1 MTELERK
8 IEEIKEELI
17 AVRRDLHRHPEIG
30 FEERYTADKV
40 ANYLKECGYEVTEGI
55 GGTGVI
61 GVLYGANEGPTFALR
76 ACLDALEVP
85 EQTGVDYASEFPGR
99 MHACGHDG
107 NMTVTLGAAK
117 ILAQYK
123 DVLNGNI
130 KVIFQPSEENTGG
143 AAEIV
148 AADGLKNPDVD
159 AIITP
164 HIWHG
169 IPKGKI
175 CLKAGPVMASSD
187 LFKLEVHG
195 AAGHGAWPQLAVD
208 PLPVAAELILSLQ
221 KIISRE
227 IDPMTPACLSIGKLE
242 YGTAAN
248 IVSKTVTMHGTVRT
262 FDPMARDLIQKRID
276 EIAYGVTKASRASYT
291 LEYNR
296 VMPPLSNAPE
306 LTAMAMDALT
316 GALGE
321 SGVTSDYE
329 ASMGCEEF
337 SVYQEHIP
345 GLFMFIG
352 SSEADKPI
360 IEIHNPKFL
369 FPEECLSIGVR
380 ALCEIA
386 LNYSKTKHS
395 LTCNYKSVWF
405 HVFLYTRPLHAF
417 ARLAGCTFLTACH
430 LDGKVIKIKGYIP
443 PLFISC
449 QPYL

>member
-8 IEEIKEELI
+8 IEEIKDELI

-30 FEERYTADKV
+30 FKEYYTADKV
-40 ANYLKECGYEVTEGI
+40 ANYLKNCGYEVTDGV

-61 GVLYGANEGPTFALR
+61 GVMYGANEGPTLALR

-85 EQTGVDYASEFPGR
+85 ERTGVDYASEIPGK

-117 ILAQYK
+117 ILSQYK

-130 KVIFQPSEENTGG
+130 KLIFQPSEENTGG

-148 AADGLKNPDVD
+148 AAGGLKNPDVD

-175 CLKAGPVMASSD
+175 CLKAGLVMASSD

-195 AAGHGAWPQLAVD
+195 VAGHGAWPQLAVD
-208 PLPVAAELILSLQ
+208 PLPIAAELILSLQ
-221 KIISRE
+221 KVVSRE
-227 IDPMTPACLSIGKLE
+227 IDPMIPTCLSIGKLE

-262 FDPMARDLIQKRID
+262 FDSTVRDFIQKRID
-276 EIAYGVTKASRASYT
+276 EIADGVTKAARGSYT

-296 VMPPLSNAPE
+296 VMPPLSNDPE
-306 LTAMAMDALT
+306 LTAMAMGALT
-316 GALGE
+316 RTFGE
-321 SGVTSDYE
+321 SGITTDYDI
-329 ASMGCEEF
+329 SMGCEEF
-337 SVYQEHIP
+337 SVYQEYVP
-345 GLFMFIG
+345 GLFIFIG
-352 SSEADKPI
+352 SSEKDRPI
-360 IEIHNPKFL
+360 IEIHNPNFL
-369 FPEECLSIGVR
+369 FPEECLPIGVR

-386 LNYSKTKHS
+386 LNYFKTEH
-395 LTCNYKSVWF
+395 
-405 HVFLYTRPLHAF
+405 
-417 ARLAGCTFLTACH
+417 
-430 LDGKVIKIKGYIP
+430 
-443 PLFISC
+443 
-449 QPYL
+449 